1 MIYSRAGM
9 TEMLK
14 TRWVVL
20 TAGAATVILMSSC
33 AAPAHEP
40 TEKYTLV
47 AANVK
52 LPYWQ
57 TVVAGLNRAASEMKV
72 KSELAGPDTYDPQG
86 EEKEFQ
92 RAVAEKPS
100 GIMVS
105 AADAKVLGPD
115 IDSAL
120 GQGIPVITVDSDA
133 PSSKRLLFVGT
144 DNFNAGSLG
153 GQLVTKLLN
162 GKGTVAIFTITPQ
175 ANLNERLQGYQSAFQ
190 AHPGIKV
197 SEVVDIKGDAPT
209 AFDNARRILE
219 NKTNKVEAIV
229 CLEAIA
235 CPEVG
240 EVANREN
247 LAGKVVIVAMDTDQ
261 RTLDWIQKGVISATI
276 AQKPFTMG
284 YYGCKVLDDLH
295 HHKPN
300 PLTANWG
307 QNSFSPIPTF
317 IDTGTSM
324 LDKGGLDAYKQQ
336 QQTAGN
342 PGTPQ

>member
-14 TRWVVL
+14 TRWVVV
-20 TAGAATVILMSSC
+20 TAGVIAVLSMGGC
-33 AAPAHEP
+33 AAPPHEP
-40 TEKYTLV
+40 TEKYILV
-47 AANVK
+47 ATNIK

-57 TVVAGLNRAASEMKV
+57 TVLAGLNHAATEMKV
-72 KSELAGPDTYDPQG
+72 KSELDGPDTYDAQG
-86 EEKEFQ
+86 ERKEFQ

-115 IDSAL
+115 IDAAL

-133 PSSKRLLFVGT
+133 PNSKRLLFVGT

-153 GQLVTKLLN
+153 GQLVMKLLN
-162 GKGTVAIFTITPQ
+162 GKGTVAIFTIIPQ
-175 ANLNERLQGYQSAFQ
+175 ANLNERLQGYQNVFQ
-190 AHPGIKV
+190 SHPGIKV
-197 SEVVDIKGDAPT
+197 AQIVDIKGDAPT
-209 AFDNARRILE
+209 AFDNARQIIESKNR
-219 NKTNKVEAIV
+219 VDAIV

-240 EVANREN
+240 EVVNREN
-247 LAGKVVIVAMDTDQ
+247 IKGKITIVAMDTDQ

-276 AQKPFTMG
+276 AQKPYTMG

-300 PLTANWG
+300 PLLANWG
-307 QNSFSPIPTF
+307 QNPFSPIPTF
-317 IDTGTSM
+317 VDTGTS
-324 LDKGGLDAYKQQ
+324 LIDKGNLDAYKQQ
-336 QQTAGN
+336 QQSAGN
-342 PGTPQ
+342 PGAPQ

>member
-1 MIYSRAGM
+1 
-9 TEMLK
+9 MLK
-14 TRWVVL
+14 TRWVIVA
-20 TAGAATVILMSSC
+20 AGALAVISMSDC
-33 AAPAHEP
+33 GAAAHEP
-40 TEKYTLV
+40 TEKYILV
-47 AANVK
+47 AANIK

-57 TVVAGLNRAASEMKV
+57 GVVSGLNRAASEMKV

-86 EEKEFQ
+86 EHNEFQ
-92 RAVAEKPS
+92 RAVAQKPA

-133 PSSKRLLFVGT
+133 PNSKRLLFVGT
-144 DNFNAGSLG
+144 DNYNAGSLG
-153 GQLVTKLLN
+153 GRLVAKQLN
-162 GKGTVAIFTITPQ
+162 GKGSVAIFTMLPQ
-175 ANLNERLQGYQSAFQ
+175 ANLHERLQGYQSVFQ

-197 SEVVDIKGDAPT
+197 TETIDIKGDAPT

-219 NKTNKVEAIV
+219 AKSNKVDAIV

-240 EVANREN
+240 EVVNREN
-247 LAGKVVIVAMDTDQ
+247 MAGKVTIVAMDTDQ

-307 QNSFSPIPTF
+307 QNPFSPIPTF
-317 IDTGTSM
+317 VDTGTSM
-324 LDKGGLDAYKQQ
+324 IDKGNLDAFKQQ
-336 QQTAGN
+336 QQSAGN
-342 PGTPQ
+342 PGGSQ

>member
-14 TRWVVL
+14 TRWVGAA
-20 TAGAATVILMSSC
+20 AGAFAVLSLSGC
-33 AAPAHEP
+33 GAPAHEP
-40 TEKYTLV
+40 TEKYILV
-47 AANVK
+47 AANIK

-57 TVVAGLNRAASEMKV
+57 TVVSGLNRAASEMKV
-72 KSELAGPDTYDPQG
+72 KSELDGPDTYDPQG
-86 EEKEFQ
+86 EHSDFQ
-92 RAVAEKPS
+92 RAVAQKPS

-115 IDSAL
+115 IDAAL
-120 GQGIPVITVDSDA
+120 AQGIPVITVDSDA
-133 PSSKRLLFVGT
+133 PNSKRLLFVGT

-153 GQLVTKLLN
+153 GQLVAKLLN
-162 GKGTVAIFTITPQ
+162 GKGTVAIFTMTPQ
-175 ANLNERLQGYQSAFQ
+175 ANLNERLQGYQSVFQ

-197 SEVVDIKGDAPT
+197 SQIVDIKGDAPT
-209 AFDNARRILE
+209 AFDNARQILE
-219 NKTNKVEAIV
+219 SKNKVDAIV

-240 EVANREN
+240 EVVNREN
-247 LAGKVVIVAMDTDQ
+247 LAGKVAIVAMDTDQ
-261 RTLDWIQKGVISATI
+261 RTMDWIQKGVISATI

-324 LDKGGLDAYKQQ
+324 LDKGSLDAYKQQ
-336 QQTAGN
+336 QQSAGN

>member
-1 MIYSRAGM
+1 MA
-9 TEMLK
+9 
-14 TRWVVL
+14 
-20 TAGAATVILMSSC
+20 VILMSGC
-33 AAPAHEP
+33 AAPPHEP
-40 TEKYTLV
+40 TEKYVLV
-47 AANVK
+47 ASNIK

-57 TVVAGLNRAASEMKV
+57 TVRAGLERQAIQMKV

-86 EEKEFQ
+86 EHKEFQ

-105 AADAKVLGPD
+105 AADASVIGPD
-115 IDSAL
+115 IDAAL

-133 PSSKRLLFVGT
+133 PNSKRLLFVGT

-153 GQLVTKLLN
+153 GRLVAKLLN
-162 GKGTVAIFTITPQ
+162 GKGTVAVFTMLPQ
-175 ANLNERLQGYQSAFQ
+175 ANLAERLQGYQSAFQ
-190 AHPGIKV
+190 THPGIKIT
-197 SEVVDIKGDAPT
+197 ETVDIKGDAPT

-219 NKTNKVEAIV
+219 SKNKVDAIV

-240 EVANREN
+240 EVVNREN
-247 LAGKVVIVAMDTDQ
+247 LAGKVTIVAMDTDQ
-261 RTLDWIQKGVISATI
+261 RTLDWIQKGVISSTI

-300 PLTANWG
+300 PLLSNWG

-317 IDTGTSM
+317 IDTGASII
-324 LDKGGLDAYKQQ
+324 DKGNLDAYKQQ
-336 QQTAGN
+336 EQTAGN
-342 PGTPQ
+342 PGGATQQ

>member
-1 MIYSRAGM
+1 MA
-9 TEMLK
+9 
-14 TRWVVL
+14 
-20 TAGAATVILMSSC
+20 VILMSGC
-33 AAPAHEP
+33 AAPPHEP
-40 TEKYTLV
+40 TEKYVLV
-47 AANVK
+47 ASNIK

-57 TVVAGLNRAASEMKV
+57 TVRAGLDRQAIQMKV

-86 EEKEFQ
+86 EHKEFQ
-92 RAVAEKPS
+92 RVVAEKPS

-105 AADAKVLGPD
+105 AADANVIGPD
-115 IDSAL
+115 IDAAL

-133 PSSKRLLFVGT
+133 PNSKRLLFVGT

-153 GQLVTKLLN
+153 GHLVAKMLN
-162 GKGTVAIFTITPQ
+162 GKGTVAVFTMMPQ
-175 ANLNERLQGYQSAFQ
+175 ANLAERLQGYQSAFQ
-190 AHPGIKV
+190 THPGIKITDT
-197 SEVVDIKGDAPT
+197 VDIKGDAPT

-219 NKTNKVEAIV
+219 SKNRVDAIV

-240 EVANREN
+240 EVVNREN
-247 LAGKVVIVAMDTDQ
+247 LAGKVTIVAMDTDQ
-261 RTLDWIQKGVISATI
+261 RTLDWIQKGVISSTI

-300 PLTANWG
+300 PLLSNWG

-317 IDTGTSM
+317 IDTGASII
-324 LDKGGLDAYKQQ
+324 DKGNLDAYKQQ
-336 QQTAGN
+336 EQTAGN
-342 PGTPQ
+342 PGGATQQ

>member
-1 MIYSRAGM
+1 M
-9 TEMLK
+9 TEIRK
-14 TRWVVL
+14 NRWVVAA
-20 TAGAATVILMSSC
+20 AGALAVISMSGC
-33 AAPAHEP
+33 GAAAHEP
-40 TEKYTLV
+40 TEKYILV
-47 AANVK
+47 ATNIK

-57 TVVAGLNRAASEMKV
+57 TVVSGLNRAATEMKV
-72 KSELAGPDTYDPQG
+72 KSELDGPDTYDPQG
-86 EEKEFQ
+86 ERNEFH

-115 IDSAL
+115 IDTAL
-120 GQGIPVITVDSDA
+120 SQGIPVITVDSDA
-133 PSSKRLLFVGT
+133 PNSKRLLFVGT
-144 DNFNAGSLG
+144 DNFNAGSVG
-153 GQLVTKLLN
+153 GHLVAKLLT
-162 GKGTVAIFTITPQ
+162 GKGSVAIFTIPLQ

-197 SEVVDIKGDAPT
+197 SQIVDMKGDAPT
-209 AFDNARRILE
+209 AFDNARQILE
-219 NKTNKVEAIV
+219 SKNKVDAIV

-240 EVANREN
+240 EVVNRANMT
-247 LAGKVVIVAMDTDQ
+247 GKIIIVAMDTDQ

-324 LDKGGLDAYKQQ
+324 LDKASLDTYKQQ
-336 QQTAGN
+336 QQSAGN

>member
-1 MIYSRAGM
+1 M
-9 TEMLK
+9 TQMLK
-14 TRWVVL
+14 TRWAL
-20 TAGAATVILMSSC
+20 VIVSALAVISLGGC
-33 AAPAHEP
+33 GAPAHEP
-40 TEKYTLV
+40 TEKYILV
-47 AANVK
+47 AANIK

-57 TVVAGLNRAASEMKV
+57 TVLAGLNHAASEMKV

-86 EEKEFQ
+86 EHNEFL
-92 RAVAEKPS
+92 RAIAQKPA

-105 AADAKVLGPD
+105 AADAKVMSPD
-115 IDSAL
+115 IDAAL

-133 PSSKRLLFVGT
+133 PNSKRLLFVGT

-153 GQLVTKLLN
+153 GRLVVKLLN
-162 GKGTVAIFTITPQ
+162 GKGTVAIFTIPPQ
-175 ANLNERLQGYQSAFQ
+175 ANLNERLQGYQSVFQ

-197 SEVVDIKGDAPT
+197 SEIVDMKGDAPT

-219 NKTNKVEAIV
+219 SKNKVDGIV

-240 EVANREN
+240 EVVNREN
-247 LAGKVVIVAMDTDQ
+247 MPGKVTIVAMDTDQ

-276 AQKPFTMG
+276 AQKPYTMG

-317 IDTGTSM
+317 VDTGTSM
-324 LDKGGLDAYKQQ
+324 LDKGNLDTFKQQ
-336 QQTAGN
+336 QQSAGN